1 MQAQNVDLGY
11 LVYPDSSDP
20 RPGVVLVHD
29 VWGLA
34 DHPRDL
40 ADRLA
45 AEGFSVLAV
54 DLYRRLE
61 RVEIDDPAAWIR
73 ALDDSEVLRD
83 LSAAA
88 QLLSEHPSVAGQP
101 VGLIGFCMGGMY
113 VVLGGCLCPEFSA
126 AVPFYGLLSHQH
138 GMLHSESGLDPARK
152 PHEPLAVASQLRC
165 PLLGFFGA
173 EDAMVP
179 LADVRQLAQ
188 AFAASRS
195 SSEIVV
201 VPGAGHAFMNDT
213 RPEAYREQAAHEA
226 WAKMVEFLRRT
237 LAGAAA

>member
-1 MQAQNVDLGY
+1 VQTQNVDLGY
-11 LVYPDSSDP
+11 LAYPDSPDP
-20 RPGVVLVHD
+20 SPGVVLIHD

-54 DLYRRLE
+54 DLYRRRE
-61 RVEIDDPAAWIR
+61 RVEIADAAAWIR
-73 ALDDSEVLRD
+73 ELDDSEVLQD

-88 QLLSEHPSVAGQP
+88 RLLAEHPSVAGRP

-113 VVLGGCLCPEFSA
+113 AVLGACLCREFSA

-138 GMLHSESGLDPARK
+138 GMLYSEAGLDPARK
-152 PHEPLAVASQLRC
+152 PHEPLAVAGELRC

-179 LADVRQLAQ
+179 VADVHRLEREL
-188 AFAASRS
+188 AASDS
-195 SSEIVV
+195 PSEIVV
-201 VPGAGHAFMNDT
+201 VEGAGHAFMNDT
-213 RPEAYREQAAHEA
+213 RPEAYREQSAQQA
-226 WAKMVEFLRRT
+226 WARMTEFLHRT
-237 LAGAAA
+237 LAGSAD